1 MSVVLRLARRGAPKH
16 PFYRII
22 AAHKG
27 SKKDSSFIEIVGT
40 YNPMTNPPTAQIK
53 EDRIKHWVSVGAQPS
68 DTVAGV
74 IKKHIPNFL
83 EARAEHQLKKTQAAR
98 KARKARLAKSKK
110 K

>member
-1 MSVVLRLARRGAPKH
+1 MSVVLRLARHGAPKH

-27 SKKDSSFIEIVGT
+27 TKRDSSFIEIVGT
-40 YNPMTNPPTAQIK
+40 YNPMTNPPTVALK
-53 EDRIKHWVSVGAQPS
+53 EDRVKHWVECGAQPS
-68 DTVAGV
+68 DTVGSV

-83 EARAEHQLKKTQAAR
+83 EARTANKLKKIQASR
-98 KARKARLAKSKK
+98 KARKARLAKKK